1 MEFSYDSKLL
11 NNILDIVSMK
21 GKWLGSTGLTND
33 LLGEYVKVIKTN
45 EGFRTGLYFLNANAS
60 TYVSY
65 YIPEVVEKEEEY
77 VIEIAKFQKYLKSMD
92 SDVTVTIAE
101 GGCEI
106 TNENKAA
113 SFPSAIV
120 HPNESAIN
128 MFFKSK
134 DTAFFGGEAEPLTW
148 GKTVLESSV
157 VLLAEEFIEAMKALE
172 NVGHGIYSMSIREN
186 SLNFTTNKDN
196 REGFSTSY
204 VAQTIGDAVV
214 DFTGPLYKSLPKT
227 ESLSIN
233 FNDDSVIVICTP
245 NVTIGRAPYVVV

>member
-1 MEFSYDSKLL
+1 
-11 NNILDIVSMK
+11 
-21 GKWLGSTGLTND
+21 
-33 LLGEYVKVIKTN
+33 
-45 EGFRTGLYFLNANAS
+45 
-60 TYVSY
+60 
-65 YIPEVVEKEEEY
+65 
-77 VIEIAKFQKYLKSMD
+77 
-92 SDVTVTIAE
+92 
-101 GGCEI
+101 
-106 TNENKAA
+106 
-113 SFPSAIV
+113 
-120 HPNESAIN
+120 

-157 VLLAEEFIEAMKALE
+157 VLLAEEFIDAMKALE